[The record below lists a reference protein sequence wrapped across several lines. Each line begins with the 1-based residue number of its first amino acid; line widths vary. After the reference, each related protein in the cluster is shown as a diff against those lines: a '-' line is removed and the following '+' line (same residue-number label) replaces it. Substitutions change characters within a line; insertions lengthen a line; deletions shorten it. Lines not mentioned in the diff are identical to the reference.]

1 MKKYESLV
9 LFISITDNKYF
20 NSFLSNNFFT
30 YDYLFKSFKNT
41 YIVDLNNLRFLQKKN
56 NLDLKIL
63 KNLFPN
69 LNLKVYSLDKFIH
82 LHNFL
87 KKKKIVGF
95 KNFGTSYS
103 DLIINIFLKFYDI
116 RFLQINNV
124 GNDNHLYR
132 YEISEGKKKIYKDF
146 LIKKL
151 AHKLTVFLSMIGL
164 VRKIDIRFISNS
176 NYLRFNKT
184 NITNRIAAFFN
195 LPYVKK
201 LVPVN
206 SRAHDILLKNK
217 FKIKNDYITVL
228 DEQLNEPQWTKFRNI
243 IKKKDIK
250 LHYKKFNLYLYKLS
264 KVLKKKVIICIH
276 PNDNLEEKKKLFKN
290 FKVIKYKTR
299 EYIYKSY
306 LVVFFESSAIID
318 AVLLNKNITTIQSKI
333 MDKNQIASGLHYV
346 RELNVSVS
354 TIDNIENLNL
364 TKNFLIKNKIIKNIK
379 EIKRDYKDYIKEY
392 ICTDVK
398 NVLGVE
404 KIKKTIKQIYR
415 LD

>member
-9 LFISITDNKYF
+9 LFISITDNRYF

-41 YIVDLNNLRFLQKKN
+41 YIVDVNNLRFLQKKN

-63 KNLFPN
+63 KDFFPN
-69 LNLKVYSLDKFIH
+69 LKFYSLDKFIH
-82 LHNFL
+82 LHKFL
-87 KKKKIVGF
+87 KKKKIVGI
-95 KNFGTSYS
+95 KNFVIIYI

-116 RFLQINNV
+116 RLLQINNV
-124 GNDNHLYR
+124 GNDNYR
-132 YEISEGKKKIYKDF
+132 YEVSESKTKIFKNF

-176 NYLRFNKT
+176 NYLRFNKV
-184 NITNRIAAFFN
+184 NITNRIATFFN

-206 SRAHDILLKNK
+206 SRVHDILLKDK

-228 DEQLNEPQWTKFRNI
+228 DEQLNEPQWAKFRNLI
-243 IKKKDIK
+243 EKKDIK
-250 LHYKKFNLYLYKLS
+250 LHYKKFNLYLDKLS
-264 KVLKKKVIICIH
+264 KVLKKKIIICIH

-346 RELNVSVS
+346 RELKVPIS

-404 KIKKTIKQIYR
+404 KIKKTIKQKYR